1 MITINQNNNRNIS
14 IWYYSQFYFV
24 WSLRITHDKKLNKQ
38 YLLYPDRY
46 VWKVR
51 ENSFSKIWVHLMRT
65 LVEIVRLNYYEKYDK
80 KEIFY

>member
-14 IWYYSQFYFV
+14 IWYYSQFFFK
-24 WSLRITHDKKLNKQ
+24 SLRRTHDKKLNKQ

-46 VWKVR
+46 VWKFR
-51 ENSFSKIWVHLMRT
+51 ENGFSKIWVHLMRT